1 MRPELEMSHDIPFQP
16 SSKKPPILV
25 VDDDRDTCDMMCV
38 FLSPDYDC
46 DAAYDGEQALAK
58 IRARSYSVILADLM
72 MPRIDGYAVISSAA
86 ILAPTTPVIVV
97 SGLSETQSAIKAMRM
112 GAFDYIIKP
121 FEPDQVEVSIK
132 RAVSHHVLAQA
143 ARQNERRLASYAS
156 ELEKANEGLSHALA
170 ELNSTYHS
178 AISALATALETR
190 NVETRGHSDRVI
202 AYSLRLGRELGLD
215 EEELKAL
222 ELGALFHDIGKIG
235 IEDKILLK
243 PNYLT
248 GDEWREMRKHPT
260 KGARIIEEVP
270 YLRVAIPVVAQHH
283 ERWDGSGY
291 PEGLAGEQ
299 IDIKARIFAVADAID
314 AITSDRP
321 YDKPRTFDVACDE
334 LKRGAGKQFDPK
346 VVEYFCRIPLE
357 EWALLSQG
365 AVAPVEE

>member
-1 MRPELEMSHDIPFQP
+1 MRPELEMSHEVPFQP
-16 SSKKPPILV
+16 YSKKPPILV

-38 FLSPDYDC
+38 FLSQDYDC

-58 IRARSYSVILADLM
+58 MRTRNYSVILADLM

-143 ARQNERRLASYAS
+143 AHQNERRLASYAS

-190 NVETRGHSDRVI
+190 NVETRGHSDRVV

-243 PNYLT
+243 PNCLT
-248 GDEWREMRKHPT
+248 GDEWFEMRKHPV
-260 KGARIIEEVP
+260 KGARIIEEIP
-270 YLRVAIPVVAQHH
+270 YLRIAIPVVAQHH
-283 ERWDGSGY
+283 ERWDGDGY

-299 IDIKARIFAVADAID
+299 IDIKARIFAVADAVD

-321 YDKPRTFDVACDE
+321 YDKSRTFDVACDE

-346 VVEYFCRIPLE
+346 VVETFCQIPLE
-357 EWALLSQG
+357 EWASLSRE
-365 AVAPVEE
+365 AVAASKE